1 MNLYAITLALIVL
14 ILLAVS
20 LTRLGKVKT
29 KADYLIAGRS
39 LPAFVLV
46 FTLLSSWIGSGSLLG
61 GAENAYRHGFAA
73 LWGAAG
79 GWAGLALIYFIAPRA
94 RHFAQYTIPDL
105 LEARYNQTARVLGVI
120 AILFTYTA
128 ITSYQ
133 FIGGG
138 DILHLIF
145 PALSAIQGRCLIAAF
160 VILLTAIAGMSS
172 VAYTDLAIGLL
183 ATFTLCIALPVLVHN
198 FGGWSAVHA
207 ALPSSHF
214 RIFGDIHPINSYVGT
229 NILPD
234 GTRERIS
241 SAMELFLPTCL
252 LMLGNQS
259 MYQKFFSAKSEKDAT
274 RAVIGWIVGTVIL
287 ETVIVALAVAG
298 SAIFPTGEVHDHPR
312 EILAYV
318 GLHAFQP
325 QQTVTTI
332 PNLTG
337 PAGPAIPASPASPA
351 PANAVILSGARSA
364 QSKDLHHQEEKG
376 VILSGARSAQSKD
389 LRSDAAAPIVITT
402 TEVLPP
408 FTLHTLQLLGALL
421 VGAIFAKIIST
432 ANNYLFSPA
441 TNLVNDIFVRY
452 IRPNAGNQQVLLV
465 SRAMV
470 VLLGL
475 WALYQGLHTE
485 SVLKKSLYAYTIY
498 SAALTPVILA
508 AFYWRRATASAAV
521 ASIFTGTFV
530 TVFWDS
536 AFIHHHIPAILA
548 DRDAIFPA
556 LVASLLCLVI
566 VSLLTPRPNLA
577 HLTPFADN
585 AQTS

>member
-1 MNLYAITLALIVL
+1 MNLYAVILALIV
-14 ILLAVS
+14 ITLLTVS

-29 KADYLIAGRS
+29 RADYLVAGRS

-61 GAENAYRHGFAA
+61 GAENAYRNGFAA
-73 LWGAAG
+73 LWQAAG

-94 RHFAQYTIPDL
+94 RRFAQFTIPDL

-145 PALSAIQGRCLIAAF
+145 PDAISGIQGRVILAAF
-160 VILLTAIAGMSS
+160 VILFTAIAGMSS
-172 VAYTDLAIGLL
+172 VAYMDVAIGLL
-183 ATFTLCIALPVLVHN
+183 AAFTLTLALPVLVHDFTFSN
-198 FGGWSAVHA
+198 YRGWAAVHA
-207 ALPSSHF
+207 ALPATHF
-214 RIFGDIHPINSYVGT
+214 QVLGNLS
-229 NILPD
+229 LMQ
-234 GTRERIS
+234 
-241 SAMELFLPTCL
+241 ALELAVPTCL

-274 RAVIGWIVGTVIL
+274 RAVAGWIVGTVIL

-298 SAIFPTGEVHDHPR
+298 SAIFPSGEVHEHPR
-312 EILAYV
+312 EILAYI
-318 GLHAFQP
+318 GLHGF
-325 QQTVTTI
+325 
-332 PNLTG
+332 
-337 PAGPAIPASPASPA
+337 SPATT
-351 PANAVILSGARSA
+351 VIQVPTFGGA
-364 QSKDLHHQEEKG
+364 ETT
-376 VILSGARSAQSKD
+376 
-389 LRSDAAAPIVITT
+389 ITT
-402 TEVLPP
+402 TEVPG
-408 FTLHTLQLLGALL
+408 FALHLGQLLGALL

-441 TNLVNDIFVRY
+441 SNLVNDIFVRY
-452 IRPNAGNQQVLLV
+452 IRPGAGNKQILLI

-475 WALYQGLHTE
+475 WALFQSLGTE
-485 SVLKKSLYAYTIY
+485 SVLKKALYAYTIY

-521 ASIFTGTFV
+521 ASIFTGTVV
-530 TVFWDS
+530 TIFWDT
-536 AFIHHHIPAILA
+536 ALVRAHLPAVIA
-548 DRDAIFPA
+548 ARDAIFPA
-556 LVASLLCLVI
+556 LAASLVCLI
-566 VSLLTPRPNLA
+566 AVSLCTPRPTES
-577 HLTPFADN
+577 HLRAFEQN
-585 AQTS
+585 